1 MSRVAVRFWRWPRRE
16 RSADIR
22 SDLGQA
28 SHVGQRQKRRN
39 PPGARQ
45 KGRLAASLARY
56 SPLKGMRLT
65 RSLPCDPSASTRDPS
80 QYFKS
85 LLGLAMLLWTASVAI
100 AQSEPE
106 VRRARPVDE
115 PPAARALPAEEP
127 SARSTRSLQ
136 EEFSEPT
143 ARETERS
150 DQRQLDYGNALF
162 TRKLYDLAIPEYQKY
177 LDDYPGR
184 SGRANA
190 YFSLGEC
197 YRNLHRAS
205 SARTNFQKVLND
217 YGGSEFA
224 GPAAYALAEMA
235 FTDKDYATALPL
247 FHRSAAKSKEPAVA
261 LSARY
266 FEARCLEALGRKEEA
281 ADIYTQVAESENPN
295 PYREDA
301 RVTAAS
307 IFAARGRKID
317 ALNQYEA
324 LAIEAQKPAL
334 KAEAAVRG
342 GMIALDLVQ
351 ADKGKIDKS
360 MAERATALL
369 QRARTLPAPG
379 KFRAIAQVGLRRL
392 QYHTGQYTQLLADY
406 KKELDELPEAA
417 QAEVLL
423 LAANSER
430 QLGNSKEA
438 EALYRRLIAQYP
450 DREEAKDAAYQRL
463 INVYNSDPSV
473 LSAAVDEFLATN
485 PTNERA
491 DQAKLLKA
499 EALYKQQ
506 NYTEAVLIYGE
517 LRGSQLSERLR
528 AEAAYKLG
536 LCHGQM
542 KNVPGAI
549 EAFTYYA
556 QTFPDSPQVPAAL
569 AERALAYER
578 DKNYDAALADLNT
591 ILARYPKA
599 HEREASLQLK
609 ALILGQ
615 QNNTR
620 GMVETFRQLLKEFPK
635 SSVAAQA
642 QYYIGKAAFEAKDYK
657 TALTAL
663 NAARQLNKEQYYNL
677 ASLRIILC
685 QFYLKD
691 RAALTKEVNDLMAS
705 SPSANVPPEVLEWLG
720 IQYYNEKNFQA
731 AEKYLSALRKIDN
744 SGNVKPDSLFYLGDA
759 ATKLKNVAEA
769 DDAFSKYLQTA
780 KDPAGK
786 ATVLLA
792 LGAVKISAH
801 KPDDA
806 QKIAEEIMALQP
818 EGRVNAEARLLA
830 REVQLERGNFDDAG
844 KAFKGV
850 ALLYD
855 DPAITPRALDKAAV
869 AFRQAGNIEEAD
881 RLSRELR
888 ERYPNYAGG

>member
-1 MSRVAVRFWRWPRRE
+1 MKIM
-16 RSADIR
+16 RSPA
-22 SDLGQA
+22 
-28 SHVGQRQKRRN
+28 
-39 PPGARQ
+39 
-45 KGRLAASLARY
+45 
-56 SPLKGMRLT
+56 
-65 RSLPCDPSASTRDPS
+65 
-80 QYFKS
+80 S
-85 LLGLAMLLWTASVAI
+85 LLGLAMLLWTASIAV
-100 AQSEPE
+100 AQSQPE

-115 PPAARALPAEEP
+115 PPAPRALPADE
-127 SARSTRSLQ
+127 SIDRALRSLKD
-136 EEFSEPT
+136 ESSEPP
-143 ARETERS
+143 ARETERT
-150 DQRQLDYGNALF
+150 DQRQLEYANALF
-162 TRKLYDLAIPEYQKY
+162 TRKLYDLAVPEYQKY
-177 LDDYPGR
+177 LEDYPGR
-184 SGRANA
+184 PGRANA

-197 YRNLHRAS
+197 YRNLNRVS
-205 SARTNFQKVLND
+205 SARTNLQKVLND
-217 YGGSEFA
+217 YGDSEFA
-224 GPAAYALAEMA
+224 GPAAYALAEIA
-235 FTDKDYATALPL
+235 FAEKDYATALPL

-266 FEARCLEALGRKEEA
+266 FEARCLEATGRKEEA
-281 ADIYTQVAESENPN
+281 ADIYAQVADTGNPN

-301 RVTAAS
+301 RLTAAS

-317 ALNQYEA
+317 ALKQYEA
-324 LAIEAQKPAL
+324 LANESQKPAL
-334 KAEAAVRG
+334 RAESAVRG
-342 GMIALDLVQ
+342 GMIALELVQ
-351 ADKGKIDKS
+351 ADKGKIDKA
-360 MAERATALL
+360 MADRAAALL
-369 QRARTLPAPG
+369 QKGRTLPEAG
-379 KFRAIAQVGLRRL
+379 KFRAIAQVGLRKL
-392 QYHTGQYTQLLADY
+392 QYQTGEYAELLGDY
-406 KKELDELPEAA
+406 KKELEKLPEGA

-430 QLGNSKEA
+430 QLGHSKEA
-438 EALYRRLIAQYP
+438 EALYRQIIADYP
-450 DREEAKDAAYQRL
+450 DRDEAKDAAYQRL
-463 INVYNSDPSV
+463 INVYNSDPSA
-473 LSAAVDEFLATN
+473 LNAAVDEFLATN

-506 NYTEAVLIYGE
+506 NYNEAASIYGE
-517 LRGSQLSERLR
+517 LRASELSPRLR

-536 LCHGQM
+536 LCHVQM
-542 KNVPGAI
+542 KNVPGVT
-549 EAFTYYA
+549 EAFTYYV
-556 QTFPDSPQVPAAL
+556 QTFPDGPEMPAAL
-569 AERALAYER
+569 GQRALAYEQS
-578 DKNYDAALADLNT
+578 KNYSAALTDLN
-591 ILARYPKA
+591 IVLAKYPKA
-599 HEREASLQLK
+599 REREATLQLK

-615 QNNTR
+615 QENTK

-663 NAARQLNKEQYYNL
+663 NTARELNKEQYYNL

-691 RAALTKEVNDLMAS
+691 RQALTKEVNNFMAS
-705 SPSANVPPEVLEWLG
+705 SPNVNVPPEVLEWLG
-720 IQYYNEKNFQA
+720 IEYYNEKNFQA

-744 SGNVKPDSLFYLGDA
+744 PGSVKPDFLFYLGDA
-759 ATKLKNVAEA
+759 ATKLKNLPEAE
-769 DDAFSKYLQTA
+769 DAFAKYLLTA

-786 ATVLLA
+786 AKVLLA

-806 QKIAEEIMALQP
+806 QRIAEEIMALQP

-830 REVQLERGNFDDAG
+830 GEVQLERGNFDDAG

-855 DPAITPRALDKAAV
+855 DPAITPRALDKAAL
-869 AFRQAGNIEEAD
+869 AYRQAGNTEEAD

>member
-1 MSRVAVRFWRWPRRE
+1 MRRRLALPKHFVRNSAMPSILFRVSFWSAHASPRRF
-16 RSADIR
+16 
-22 SDLGQA
+22 LGSFA
-28 SHVGQRQKRRN
+28 
-39 PPGARQ
+39 
-45 KGRLAASLARY
+45 
-56 SPLKGMRLT
+56 
-65 RSLPCDPSASTRDPS
+65 RSLI
-80 QYFKS
+80 
-85 LLGLAMLLWTASVAI
+85 GLAMLLWSASVAS
-100 AQSEPE
+100 AQD

-115 PPAARALPAEEP
+115 PPAPRAVPAQE
-127 SARSTRSLQ
+127 SADKTLRSLVQ
-136 EEFSEPT
+136 EFSETP
-143 ARETERS
+143 AGETERS
-150 DQRQLDYGNALF
+150 DQRQLDYANALF

-184 SGRANA
+184 PGRANA

-197 YRNLHRAS
+197 YRNLNRVS
-205 SARTNFQKVLND
+205 SARTNLQKVLND
-217 YGGSEFA
+217 YGDGEFA
-224 GPAAYALAEMA
+224 APAAYALAEIA
-235 FTDKDYATALPL
+235 FADKDYATALPL
-247 FHRSAAKSKEPAVA
+247 FHRSAGKSKEPAVA

-266 FEARCLEALGRKEEA
+266 FEARCLEALGRKDEA
-281 ADIYTQVAESENPN
+281 ANIYAGVAESGNPN

-307 IFAARGRKID
+307 IFAARGRKVD
-317 ALNQYEA
+317 ALKQYEA
-324 LAIEAQKPAL
+324 LANEAQKPAL
-334 KAEAAVRG
+334 KAESAVRG
-342 GMIALDLVQ
+342 GMIALELIQ
-351 ADKGKIDKS
+351 SDKGKLDKS
-360 MAERATALL
+360 MVDRATALL
-369 QRARTLPAPG
+369 QKGRTMPEAG

-392 QYHTGQYTQLLADY
+392 QYQTGQYAQLLADY
-406 KKELDELPEAA
+406 KKELGTLPEGA

-430 QLGNSKEA
+430 QLGHSKEA
-438 EALYRRLIAQYP
+438 EALYRDIIAKYP

-463 INVYNSDPSV
+463 INVYNTDPSA
-473 LSAAVDEFLATN
+473 LNAAVDEFLATN
-485 PTNERA
+485 PTGERA

-506 NYTEAVLIYGE
+506 NYTEAASIYGE
-517 LRGSQLSERLR
+517 LRGSQLSPKLR

-536 LCHGQM
+536 LCHVQT
-542 KNVPGAI
+542 KDVPGVI
-549 EAFTYYA
+549 EAFTYYI
-556 QTFPDSPQVPAAL
+556 QTFPDSPEIPAAMGQ
-569 AERALAYER
+569 RALAYEQS
-578 DKNYDAALADLNT
+578 KNYTGALNELN
-591 ILARYPKA
+591 ILLAKYPKA
-599 HEREASLQLK
+599 REREATLQLK

-615 QNNTR
+615 QENTK
-620 GMVETFRQLLKEFPK
+620 GMVDTFRQLLKEFPK

-663 NAARQLNKEQYYNL
+663 NTARQLNKEQYYNL

-691 RAALTKEVNDLMAS
+691 QAALTKEVNDFMAS

-731 AEKYLSALRKIDN
+731 AEKYLNALSKIDN
-744 SGNVKPDSLFYLGDA
+744 PGKVKPDYLFYLGDA

-786 ATVLLA
+786 AKVLLA

-830 REVQLERGNFDDAG
+830 GEVQLERGNFDDAG

-855 DPAITPRALDKAAV
+855 DPAITPRALNKAAL
-869 AFRQAGNIEEAD
+869 AYRQAGNTEEAD